1 MRDMLVDHAV
11 GRDILLLGGKGEG
24 KTVVVNAF
32 ADALGYKTEVMSL
45 YKDMTARDLLQRRV
59 TDSNGN
65 TNWAPSPLVTAAL
78 HGRVAIL
85 DGVDRISSDTLASL
99 QRLVQDRAVD
109 LFDGTRLR
117 PAAHVDMYTGMGGAM
132 EGGVDALG
140 GAHDAVLKVHP
151 AFRVVA
157 VGAPPNDDN
166 PWLVDEVVAMFNT
179 HYLPRLSEEE
189 TRTIIAAT
197 LPTASSSSSS
207 TSSSLVD
214 SILRFATALRGDG
227 GKGDKG
233 DKGRDSSSSMSG
245 DASLAGQAGV
255 EPLSLRQL
263 LRATRRVA
271 AFEHGDASEARA
283 RQALNTHLWD
293 TLLGA
298 FLPTTQRATLSE
310 VMERAGLHGDPAN
323 TPTALHATDATD
335 ATDGG
340 SPAGIDT
347 VEGVLRIGAVTR
359 PVTSPVKHPE
369 LIPSPRFFE
378 VPSQVTVMENMLGDL
393 NAGDRHLLLIGNQG
407 VGKNK
412 IADRLLE
419 LLQDERE
426 CAHERLYVHGFVC
439 RRQQWV
445 GVVLRSAVSKR
456 VYV

>member
-1 MRDMLVDHAV
+1 MLVDHAV

-117 PAAHVDMYTGMGGAM
+117 PAAHVDMYAGMGGAI

-157 VGAPPNDDN
+157 VGAPPADDN

-197 LPTASSSSSS
+197 LPTASSSSTTTN

-227 GKGDKG
+227 GKGGKG
-233 DKGRDSSSSMSG
+233 GDSSSSMSG

-271 AFEHGDASEARA
+271 AFEHGGASEARA

-298 FLPTTQRATLSE
+298 FLPTTQRATLSG

-323 TPTALHATDATD
+323 TLTALHATDATNATD
-335 ATDGG
+335 ATTDGG
-340 SPAGIDT
+340 DLPAGIAT

-378 VPSQVTVMENMLGDL
+378 VPSQVRVMENMLGDL

-426 CAHERLYVHGFVC
+426 CVC
-439 RRQQWV
+439 T
-445 GVVLRSAVSKR
+445 
-456 VYV
+456 